1 MILISGATG
10 FLGSHLLKTL
20 CLQNAEPIKAM
31 YRSKEK
37 KSYTIQFLKTLLPES
52 HLNRIENISWVKA
65 DILDIYQLESAF
77 AGVEQV
83 YHCAAWVGNAQKNYN
98 LMRQINIEGTANMV
112 NLAISFNIKKFCHVS
127 SVAALGKYPDKV
139 LIDEQAPRDSD
150 RYCSRYSITKYGAEM
165 ETWRASQEGLDVVI
179 VNPAVI
185 LGAGF
190 FDSGSGLIFDK
201 VLNNFKFY
209 PPKQTGFVYVDD
221 VTQAMTKLMSSTIK
235 NQRYI
240 LVAENISFKGL
251 MDNIA
256 EVFNRKKPNFKAG
269 KPLLYLLWLF
279 QKIIG
284 IFKPLKTQVTLNT
297 IKQIHSKRVFDNQ
310 KSIHD
315 LEFKYTPIDKAI
327 NLIFEDYK
335 KLKNIS

>member
-20 CLQNAEPIKAM
+20 CLQYNIPIRAM
-31 YRSKEK
+31 YRSEEK
-37 KSYTIQFLKTLLPES
+37 KSYTLHLLKTLLPKS
-52 HLNRIENISWVKA
+52 HLHKIDNISWIKA
-65 DILDIYQLESAF
+65 DILNIPQLELAF
-77 AGVEQV
+77 VGVEQV

-112 NLAISFNIKKFCHVS
+112 NLAISFKVKKFCHVS
-127 SVAALGKYPDKV
+127 SVAALGKYADKT

-165 ETWRASQEGLDVVI
+165 EIWRASQEGLDVVI
-179 VNPAVI
+179 VNPGVI
-185 LGAGF
+185 LGTGF

-221 VTQAMTKLMSSTIK
+221 VTQAMAKLMNSTIK

-240 LVAENISFKGL
+240 LVSENISFKYV
-251 MDNIA
+251 MDNMA
-256 EVFNRKKPNFKAG
+256 KVFGRKKPSLKAG
-269 KPLLYLLWLF
+269 KPLLYLLWIF

-284 IFKPLKTQVTLNT
+284 MFKPLKTQVTLNT
-297 IKQIHSKRVFDNQ
+297 IKQIHSKRIFDNQ
-310 KSIHD
+310 KSIQD